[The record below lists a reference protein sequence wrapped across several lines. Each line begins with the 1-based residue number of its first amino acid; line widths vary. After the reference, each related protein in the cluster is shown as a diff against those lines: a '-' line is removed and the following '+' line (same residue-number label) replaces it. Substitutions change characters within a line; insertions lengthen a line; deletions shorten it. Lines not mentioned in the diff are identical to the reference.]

1 MVEGEELAKIKQIRI
16 EFEKRIRDD
25 LRHQLREDQQWREN
39 IGLQTFGMGDLTKTK
54 ERASE

>member
-1 MVEGEELAKIKQIRI
+1 MEGEEIAKIKQIRI

-54 ERASE
+54 ECASE